1 MCVCV
6 CVWWRVRCVVCL
18 RCVLVLMSC
27 NPAHVLV
34 RLVVSLGA
42 VLPPTALYAASS
54 HNPIRR
60 TTSSANRSSSRRP
73 PPPTT
78 TNHHQP
84 PRRPRRWLAPASVH
98 VQKTMFRKP
107 RVFGQP
113 HEQVVCTSSWIGWVR
128 MYVRVVLECR
138 ARAGV
143 RASTDGCC
151 GCAMAVRRGMLCA
164 SRPRTLLVSWA
175 DGACWLC
182 RAPPP
187 HPSDSTP
194 FNCTL
199 SSVPRVGRFGGTTLL
214 AGVQGGA
221 CMNVR
226 A

>member
-1 MCVCV
+1 
-6 CVWWRVRCVVCL
+6 
-18 RCVLVLMSC
+18 MSC

-60 TTSSANRSSSRRP
+60 TTSSASRSSSRRP

-128 MYVRVVLECR
+128 LYVRVVLECR

-151 GCAMAVRRGMLCA
+151 GCAMAVRRGMLCV
-164 SRPRTLLVSWA
+164 RHDHVL
-175 DGACWLC
+175 CLC
-182 RAPPP
+182 RGQMA
-187 HPSDSTP
+187 
-194 FNCTL
+194 
-199 SSVPRVGRFGGTTLL
+199 RVGCVVHRLL
-214 AGVQGGA
+214 NHPTQPRLTAHGMGVLVA
-221 CMNVR
+221 LLCLPVCRAVR